1 MRITF
6 FGVLYVPPSQSK
18 FLKDDEILALEM
30 EILSICST
38 HKYVFLTGDIN
49 ARTGKLQDFITVDTF
64 FADFF
69 EFDNET
75 LNFYNQAELLKNF
88 DISVNRTSCD
98 NVVNTNG
105 SKLIEIC
112 RGNNLFIV
120 NGRLGT
126 DRDVGHF
133 TYRNTPLIDYTI
145 CTLDAIK
152 LIHKFDVIET
162 DTLFSDGHSALSWSV
177 KIAHKIQ
184 DSNDKH
190 SQERPVRWKPD
201 KANSFV
207 ASINAVQIQNLV
219 AETENMEINQDRINN
234 ITDKISEI
242 FNKAALQSFG
252 TRKCVTKNKPDKPW
266 FGEKC
271 RTARFHYHK
280 ARKRYSKFK
289 TTQNK
294 QILKQL
300 SKQYK
305 TVMNQE
311 INRHK
316 FAQEDKLRNMQTHNP
331 KDYWKYINSLNKK
344 QADSSPPAE
353 EFFEYYKNINAGDE
367 NDASDT
373 FEDVHFTETAEELNN
388 PISAEEIQKS
398 IRNLKNGKAYGG
410 DEILNEYIKASAEL
424 FLPLYVSLF
433 NKVLCSGIIPQSW
446 LDGYIKP
453 IF

>member
-1 MRITF
+1 MNVCGLKRRICYPEFIEFINNYDLFCVIETKLDDYDNVSIPGYTYCYQNRKQVYKKKSGGIGIF
-6 FGVLYVPPSQSK
+6 IRNNLSTNFEKINTDSDYVLWLKLNKQFIKADEDYVFGVLYVPPSQSK

-30 EILSICST
+30 EILSISSP
-38 HKYVFLTGDIN
+38 HKYVFLTGNIN

-69 EFDNET
+69 EFENET

-133 TYRNTPLIDYTI
+133 TYRNTSLIDFTI
-145 CTLDAIK
+145 CTLDALK

-207 ASINAVQIQNLV
+207 ASINAVQIQNLL
-219 AETENMEINQDRINN
+219 AETENMEINQDRIND
-234 ITDKISEI
+234 ITE
-242 FNKAALQSFG
+242 
-252 TRKCVTKNKPDKPW
+252 KN
-266 FGEKC
+266 
-271 RTARFHYHK
+271 
-280 ARKRYSKFK
+280 
-289 TTQNK
+289 
-294 QILKQL
+294 L
-300 SKQYK
+300 
-305 TVMNQE
+305 
-311 INRHK
+311 
-316 FAQEDKLRNMQTHNP
+316 
-331 KDYWKYINSLNKK
+331 
-344 QADSSPPAE
+344 
-353 EFFEYYKNINAGDE
+353 
-367 NDASDT
+367 
-373 FEDVHFTETAEELNN
+373 
-388 PISAEEIQKS
+388 
-398 IRNLKNGKAYGG
+398 
-410 DEILNEYIKASAEL
+410 
-424 FLPLYVSLF
+424 
-433 NKVLCSGIIPQSW
+433 
-446 LDGYIKP
+446 
-453 IF
+453 